1 MADWD
6 VQRSLQIAKRFAQV
20 VSEDDPAIDFI
31 VGSLFVAA
39 AASSYTDIEP
49 AALHAALDQLL
60 GGATQLGL

>member
-20 VSEDDPAIDFI
+20 VSDDDPAIDII

-60 GGATQLGL
+60 AGASRS

>member
-1 MADWD
+1 MTDWD

-20 VSEDDPAIDFI
+20 VSDDDPAIDII

-60 GGATQLGL
+60 AGASRS